1 MKYNLED
8 LLKENMD
15 IQERPSQELRDR
27 ILNQEKERWTMRNKN
42 KYFKYV
48 PKVAA
53 AALAVVLATGGIAYA
68 GTRLWDHY
76 VAEDFGVA
84 KNAKL
89 QKELNEKGFAQ
100 QPQVTAEAKRKEIS
114 VTDKDITVTI
124 QQTLADEHSAY
135 VCYKIQYGDQYKAV
149 DQDAAKHLDY
159 GVAMPWTEFQMDSGI
174 PLNYS
179 GGVKKVI
186 DDHTILYEYFITTS
200 RMEDTLG
207 EGMMKMSLS
216 SFTKDSKKADAS
228 PEVVVK
234 DGKWDLSWD
243 LSVGTEKRVYR
254 LDQTLTLGEY
264 NIVLK
269 DLTISPLSAKLT
281 MENPEG
287 VSLSDIGAVIRDT
300 GEDDVDL
307 REQNVIRYV
316 RTGSTKE
323 EHIEELNTEVTREDK
338 VIKELKKG
346 EMLANLDNFQ
356 LLLKG
361 KDFKGTGGMGSVDSE
376 CIYEQFDKVLDMEKV
391 TGIRVAG
398 KYIDLKSASFET
410 MK

>member
-15 IQERPSQELRDR
+15 IQERTSQELRDR

>member
-1 MKYNLED
+1 MKYNLDD

-15 IQERPSQELRDR
+15 IQETPSQELRDR
-27 ILNQEKERWTMRNKN
+27 ILNQEKERWAMRNKN

-100 QPQVTAEAKRKEIS
+100 QPQVTAEAKRKEVS

-149 DQDAAKHLDY
+149 DQDAVKHPDY
-159 GVAMPWTEFQMDSGI
+159 GIAMPRTEFQMDSGI
-174 PLNYS
+174 PLDYS

-200 RMEDTLG
+200 KREDNLQ

-216 SFTKDSKKADAS
+216 SFEKDSMKADTS
-228 PEVVVK
+228 PEVIAK

-243 LSVGTEKRVYR
+243 LSVGTEKRVYH
-254 LDQTLTLGEY
+254 LDRTLTLGKDKVV
-264 NIVLK
+264 IK
-269 DLTISPLSAKLT
+269 DLTISPLSAELA
-281 MENPEG
+281 MQNPDG
-287 VSLSDIGAVIRDT
+287 VSLNQIGAVVRDT
-300 GEDDVDL
+300 GDEDIELDENGNW
-307 REQNVIRYV
+307 RIIRYV
-316 RTGSTKE
+316 YPGGM
-323 EHIEELNTEVTREDK
+323 EHEDEI
-338 VIKELKKG
+338 IKGLKKG
-346 EMLANLDNFQ
+346 ETLIGVDNFQ
-356 LLLKG
+356 LRLKG
-361 KDFKGTGGMGSVDSE
+361 KDFKGTGGMGAISSDY
-376 CIYEQFDKVLDMEKV
+376 IYEQFDKILDMEKV

-398 KYIDLKSASFET
+398 QYIDLKSASFET

>member
-1 MKYNLED
+1 MKYNLDD

-179 GGVKKVI
+179 GGVKKLI

>member
-27 ILNQEKERWTMRNKN
+27 ILNQEKERLTMGN

-114 VTDKDITVTI
+114 VTNKDITVTI

-216 SFTKDSKKADAS
+216 SFTKDSKKADTS

-361 KDFKGTGGMGSVDSE
+361 KDFKGTGGMGSVHSE

>member
-1 MKYNLED
+1 MKYNLDD

-15 IQERPSQELRDR
+15 IQETPSQELRDR
-27 ILNQEKERWTMRNKN
+27 ILNQEKERWAMRNKN

-135 VCYKIQYGDQYKAV
+135 VCYKIQYGAQYKAV

-281 MENPEG
+281 MENTDG
-287 VSLSDIGAVIRDT
+287 VSLSDIGAVVKDT

-316 RTGSTKE
+316 RTDSTKE

>member
-1 MKYNLED
+1 MKYNLDD

-27 ILNQEKERWTMRNKN
+27 ILNQEKERWAMRNKN

-135 VCYKIQYGDQYKAV
+135 VCYKIQYGAQYKAV

-216 SFTKDSKKADAS
+216 SFTKDSKKADTN

-281 MENPEG
+281 MENTDG
-287 VSLSDIGAVIRDT
+287 VSLSDIGAVVKDT

-316 RTGSTKE
+316 RTDSTKE

-376 CIYEQFDKVLDMEKV
+376 CVYEQFDKVLDMEKV

>member
-1 MKYNLED
+1 MKYNLDD

-15 IQERPSQELRDR
+15 IQETPSQELRDR
-27 ILNQEKERWTMRNKN
+27 ILNQEKERWAMRNKN

-68 GTRLWDHY
+68 GTGLWDHY

-135 VCYKIQYGDQYKAV
+135 VCYKIKYGDQYKAV
-149 DQDAAKHLDY
+149 DRDAVKHPDY
-159 GVAMPWTEFQMDSGI
+159 RITLQEGIGTGIATPQTEFQMDSGI
-174 PLNYS
+174 PLDYS

-186 DDHTILYEYFITTS
+186 DDHTVLYEYFIAT
-200 RMEDTLG
+200 RMEDNLQ
-207 EGMMKMSLS
+207 EGIMKMSLS
-216 SFTKDSKKADAS
+216 PFEKYSTKADLSLEATS
-228 PEVVVK
+228 PEVIAA

-243 LSVGTEKRVYR
+243 LSVGTEKRVYH
-254 LDQTLTLGEY
+254 LDQTLTLGKDKVV
-264 NIVLK
+264 IK
-269 DLTISPLSAKLT
+269 DLTISPLSAEVT
-281 MENPEG
+281 MQNPDG
-287 VSLSDIGAVIRDT
+287 VSLSEIGAVVRDT
-300 GEDDVDL
+300 GDDEVEVDAKGN
-307 REQNVIRYV
+307 QKIIRYV
-316 RTGSTKE
+316 GAGV
-323 EHIEELNTEVTREDK
+323 IEE
-338 VIKELKKG
+338 ELKKG
-346 EMLANLDNFQ
+346 EMLVGMNDFQ
-356 LLLKG
+356 LCLKG
-361 KDFKGTGGMGSVDSE
+361 KDFKGAGGMGRESSHY
-376 CIYEQFDKVLDMEKV
+376 IYKQFDKVLDMEKV

>member
-1 MKYNLED
+1 MKYNLDD

>member
-1 MKYNLED
+1 MKYNLDD

-15 IQERPSQELRDR
+15 IQETPSQELRDR
-27 ILNQEKERWTMRNKN
+27 ILNQEKERWAMRNKN

-100 QPQVTAEAKRKEIS
+100 QPQVTAGAKRKEIS

-149 DQDAAKHLDY
+149 DQDAVKHPDY
-159 GVAMPWTEFQMDSGI
+159 GIAMPRTEFQMDSGI
-174 PLNYS
+174 PLDYS

-200 RMEDTLG
+200 KREDNLQ

-216 SFTKDSKKADAS
+216 SFEKDSMKADTS
-228 PEVVVK
+228 PEVIAK

-243 LSVGTEKRVYR
+243 LSVGTEKRVYH
-254 LDQTLTLGEY
+254 LDRTLTLGKDKVV
-264 NIVLK
+264 IK
-269 DLTISPLSAKLT
+269 DLTISPLSAELT
-281 MENPEG
+281 MQNPDG
-287 VSLSDIGAVIRDT
+287 VSLSEIGAVVRDT
-300 GEDDVDL
+300 GDDEVEVDAKGN
-307 REQNVIRYV
+307 QKIIRYV
-316 RTGSTKE
+316 GAGV
-323 EHIEELNTEVTREDK
+323 IEE
-338 VIKELKKG
+338 ELKKG
-346 EMLANLDNFQ
+346 EMLVGMNDFQ
-356 LLLKG
+356 LCLKG
-361 KDFKGTGGMGSVDSE
+361 KDFKGAGGMGRESSHY
-376 CIYEQFDKVLDMEKV
+376 IYKQFDKVLDMEKV

>member
-48 PKVAA
+48 PKVDA